1 MNRAKD
7 YVLNMI
13 MRRDEQLRA
22 KISKIKEKYPEDMY
36 GLKWEEKAG
45 KYIDELGGLR
55 EIYTSLHSGIGMAD
69 RYKELYSRQST
80 LNEYL
85 IKELNKYDP
94 HTVQT
99 LRRRFRAFGG
109 EA

>member
-36 GLKWEEKAG
+36 GLKWEEKAD
-45 KYIDELGGLR
+45 KYIDELNGLR
-55 EIYTSLHSGIGMAD
+55 ELYTELHSSIGRAD
-69 RYKELYSRQST
+69 MYKDLYSKQSVMNDYLCKELG
-80 LNEYL
+80 
-85 IKELNKYDP
+85 KYDP
-94 HTVQT
+94 HTVLT
-99 LRRRFRAFGG
+99 LRKRFGG
-109 EA
+109 K

>member
-7 YVLNMI
+7 YVLNTI

-45 KYIDELGGLR
+45 KYIEELNGLR
-55 EIYTSLHSGIGMAD
+55 EMYTDLHSRTGRAD
-69 RYKELYSRQST
+69 MYKDMYTKQSVM
-80 LNEYL
+80 NEYL
-85 IKELNKYDP
+85 IKELIKYDP
-94 HTVQT
+94 YTVQT
-99 LRRRFRAFGG
+99 LRKRFGG
-109 EA
+109 N